1 MRIKI
6 HQNYHKL
13 ILICCCFLTGCIHG
27 MEGGTTGSF
36 IGPLYK
42 LHWEVGISFISMYIT
57 IKGISMVIFTPLAS
71 KMIHRFNLRIVLS
84 SATLMYILSLI
95 TIAKNRNLDNAL
107 YISSNYGYKCQLF
120 YRQLLCLLLINNW
133 FVKRQGFA
141 LGIAFGF
148 SGISGATIAP
158 LISRIIENFGWRTG
172 YYAIAGIIALTLLP
186 LMFFVVRLNPEE
198 MGLEPYGG
206 RKVTRTDNIESVPN
220 TRIKNIM
227 KSRVFIYM
235 LIFSISLAL
244 SNGILFSLPNYV
256 KTIGMPI
263 AFGATLTSLALLG
276 ATSFKVIFG
285 SLNDRYSSKIVV
297 KTAVLIGIMGL
308 LAIYLARF
316 NILIMSFGA
325 FFYGAIISLMTLEVP
340 IITKLVFGAEQYISM
355 LVIFNMSTQL
365 SYALGPTIYAVVFD
379 ISKSYFVSFAIC
391 IGFVVT
397 SLLAC
402 ILSLKESAKVN
413 KVYLEE
419 I

>member
-36 IGPLYK
+36 IGPLSNS
-42 LHWEVGISFISMYIT
+42 LGVGISFISMYIT

-95 TIAKNRNLDNAL
+95 TIARTETLIML
-107 YISSNYGYKCQLF
+107 YTSAVIMGISASFLSTIIVPT
-120 YRQLLCLLLINNW
+120 LINNW